1 VVYIKQ
7 TMKIDRKKL
16 YELYMKKVS
25 DFCEDEE
32 NDWCSIV
39 TPELVINL
47 VSDTL
52 EENHEVIIASSKKK

>member
-1 VVYIKQ
+1 
-7 TMKIDRKKL
+7 MKIDRKKL

-25 DFCEDEE
+25 DFCEE
-32 NDWCSIV
+32 NDWCSTV

-52 EENHEVIIASSKKK
+52 EENHEVIITSSKKK